1 MERRKATNVESNLYR
16 RIQLNTKWTTKGSI
30 LNSGES
36 SGTTVEGSVM
46 ELEEQPQVYIVGT
59 EISSNLAWIL
69 VRLKRSPKINLRV
82 GDRP

>member
-1 MERRKATNVESNLYR
+1 MERRKPPTLRVISIGG
-16 RIQLNTKWTTKGSI
+16 IQLNTKWTTKGSI

>member
-1 MERRKATNVESNLYR
+1 MERRKPLALNLRFYR
-16 RIQLNTKWTTKGSI
+16 RIQLYTKQATEGSI

-36 SGTTVEGSVM
+36 SGTTIEDSAM
-46 ELEEQPQVYIVGT
+46 ELEEQPQAYFVGT

-69 VRLKRSPKINLRV
+69 VRLKRSPNQLRV